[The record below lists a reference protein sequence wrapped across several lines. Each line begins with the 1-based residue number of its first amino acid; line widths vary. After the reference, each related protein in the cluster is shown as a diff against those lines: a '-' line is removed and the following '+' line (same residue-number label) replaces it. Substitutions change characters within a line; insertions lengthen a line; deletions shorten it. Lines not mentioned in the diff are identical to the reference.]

1 MKQLVLLLII
11 LGISVCAQDFNAE
24 LDRNP
29 VPQSQSFRI
38 TFTFSG
44 GDANNVK
51 NFTPPDFRGFDVL
64 SGPSQ
69 STSMQWVNGKFNSSI
84 SFTYVLQKTETGDYT
99 IYPAT
104 ITYEGKQLKTD
115 PVKVTITKG
124 SARPQQNASSDLTG
138 QELAENL
145 FLRAIPDKTT
155 AYKGEQITITFKIYT
170 RLNISDFNVEKLPAF
185 QGF

>member
-84 SFTYVLQKTETGDYT
+84 SFTYFATLYPKILLCITSNFFVWLYDYKTFT
-99 IYPAT
+99 
-104 ITYEGKQLKTD
+104 
-115 PVKVTITKG
+115 
-124 SARPQQNASSDLTG
+124 
-138 QELAENL
+138 
-145 FLRAIPDKTT
+145 
-155 AYKGEQITITFKIYT
+155 
-170 RLNISDFNVEKLPAF
+170 
-185 QGF
+185 